1 MKASGIGRDGGD
13 YSFAFYME
21 QKNICL
27 ALGDHRIPKLGA
39 SLPSAG

>member
-21 QKNICL
+21 TNVTVAYDTHKV
-27 ALGDHRIPKLGA
+27 PKIG
-39 SLPSAG
+39 G